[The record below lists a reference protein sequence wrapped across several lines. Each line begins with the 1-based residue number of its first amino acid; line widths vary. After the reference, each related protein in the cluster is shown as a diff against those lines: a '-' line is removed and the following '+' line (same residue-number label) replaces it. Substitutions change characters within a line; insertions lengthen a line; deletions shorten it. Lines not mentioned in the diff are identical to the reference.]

1 MNHDRHR
8 TPQPTLAARHRRPRA
23 IAASAAMAL
32 FAALA
37 GFAAAQLPGA
47 RSDPRTPRA
56 LPLEEALVETLRIE
70 GQVQSWTLRKLCIDG
85 QAYWVGFG
93 EASPTTLSA
102 SFKDGKPE
110 ACVRRSR

>member
-1 MNHDRHR
+1 MGPDRHH
-8 TPQPTLAARHRRPRA
+8 PPKPTLAATRHRPRA
-23 IAASAAMAL
+23 IAASAAMASL
-32 FAALA
+32 AAIA
-37 GFAAAQLPGA
+37 GFAAAQFPGA

-93 EASPTTLSA
+93 EAAPTGLSA
-102 SFKDGKPE
+102 SFKDGRPE
-110 ACVRRSR
+110 PCTRRSR